1 MSSAL
6 RERIARRYS
15 RAGSGTRLLIALV
28 MAGVAMPSAQAQTYS
43 LIYSFQCGTDG
54 SNPYGGLVRDASGD
68 LYGTTYLGGALG
80 NGVVFKLTSSG
91 TLIVLHAFAGGPTDG
106 VSPVAT
112 LAREG
117 AGNLFGTTGKG
128 GAYDY
133 GTVFKVTPNG
143 TETLLHSFVSGKAD
157 GAYPYPGL
165 MLDGA
170 GNLYGTTVLGGTFDA
185 GTAFKISATGGES
198 LLYSFGAYSGDGQ
211 HPHAGLFRD
220 AAGNLYGTTLDG
232 GSFGDGTV
240 FKLAARGSE
249 TLLHSFAGYPGDGE
263 HPHTVL
269 VQDTA
274 ENFYGTTLDGGAFSR
289 GTVFELTATGA
300 ESLLHSFAGS
310 PGDGQRPHVGVVR
323 DAAGNLYGTTLD
335 GGAFAYGAV
344 FEVTSTGTESLLHS
358 FANTTFANT
367 TKDGGSAENGLVRD
381 SAGHLYGTTYYGGA
395 SGCGA
400 VFKYTP

>member
-1 MSSAL
+1 
-6 RERIARRYS
+6 
-15 RAGSGTRLLIALV
+15 
-28 MAGVAMPSAQAQTYS
+28 
-43 LIYSFQCGTDG
+43 
-54 SNPYGGLVRDASGD
+54 
-68 LYGTTYLGGALG
+68 
-80 NGVVFKLTSSG
+80 VVFKLTSSG
-91 TLIVLHAFAGGPTDG
+91 TLTVLHAFAGSPADG

-112 LAREG
+112 LVRDG
-117 AGNLFGTTGKG
+117 AGNLYGTTGKG
-128 GAYDY
+128 GAYDH

-143 TETLLHSFVSGKAD
+143 TETLLQSFVSGKAD

-185 GTAFKISATGGES
+185 GTAFKITATGDES

-220 AAGNLYGTTLDG
+220 ATGNLYGTTLDG
-232 GSFGDGTV
+232 GSFGDGTI

-249 TLLHSFAGYPGDGE
+249 TSLHSFRGYPGDGE
-263 HPHTVL
+263 HPHAVL

-274 ENFYGTTLDGGAFSR
+274 GNFYGTTLDGAFSG

-323 DAAGNLYGTTLD
+323 DAAGNLYGATLG
-335 GGAFAYGAV
+335 GGAFTFGAV

-358 FANTTFANT
+358 FANTTT
-367 TKDGGSAENGLVRD
+367 DGGSPENGLARD
-381 SAGHLYGTTYYGGA
+381 SAGHLYGTTLLWGRLGLRN
-395 SGCGA
+395 C
-400 VFKYTP
+400 V